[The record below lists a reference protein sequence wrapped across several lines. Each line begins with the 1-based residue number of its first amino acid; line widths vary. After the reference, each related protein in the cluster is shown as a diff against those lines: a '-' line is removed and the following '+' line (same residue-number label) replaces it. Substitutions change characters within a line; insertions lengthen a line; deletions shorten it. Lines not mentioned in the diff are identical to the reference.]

1 VPSFAHLAD
10 IHIGAF
16 RQPTLQKLVLDAFNS
31 ALDTCLQRKVDFI
44 IVSGDLFDSNIPD
57 MGLVNSAVKKM
68 REVKE
73 SGIQFYVIYRSH
85 DFSPTQTS
93 IVDILESAGLF
104 AKTTKG
110 RMDDGKLKL
119 EFTVD
124 ERTGAKLCGISGRRL
139 GIEKEYY
146 EVLDRESL
154 EKEPGFK
161 IFMLHG
167 ALTEY
172 KPAYLAHADSLPLSL
187 LPKGFD
193 YYAGGHLHEE
203 LEEKE
208 HGFQV
213 AYPGALF
220 GADYSDLERSAKG
233 IERGFF
239 VVTFSDKLEK
249 VEFVSISVCEFEL
262 REYDA
267 MGKNSTKVQN
277 ELLEMVKGVDAKA
290 KVFLF
295 KVTGEMSGG
304 KTSDIDF
311 QQLKKMLKEDGALEV
326 LLNYQQLSSKEYTA
340 IKVVGEDI
348 KDIEDTLFKENIG
361 TIRVSNPKL
370 KGQRGIKL
378 SHDVLGIWKQPKAE
392 NEVKVSYDRRITTET
407 IDTMGIEKDFE

>member
-10 IHIGAF
+10 VHIGAF
-16 RQPTLQKLVLDAFNS
+16 RQPALQKLVLDAFNS
-31 ALDTCLQRKVDFI
+31 ALDICLQRKVDFVV
-44 IVSGDLFDSNIPD
+44 VSGDLFDLNIPD

-73 SGIQFYVIYRSH
+73 SGIQFYVIYGSH

-104 AKTTKG
+104 AKATKG
-110 RMDDGKLKL
+110 KMDEGKLKL
-119 EFTVD
+119 EFTLD

-161 IFMLHG
+161 IFLLHG

-172 KPAYLAHADSLPLSL
+172 KPKYLAQADSLPLSL

-203 LEEKE
+203 LEENE

-233 IERGFF
+233 LERGFF
-239 VVTFSDKLEK
+239 VVKFSDKLEK
-249 VEFVSISVCEFEL
+249 VEFVPVSVCEFDL

-267 MGKNSTKVQN
+267 MGRNSTKVQN
-277 ELLEMVKGVDAKA
+277 ELLELVKGTEAKG
-290 KVFLF
+290 KVFLI

-311 QQLKKMLKEDGALEV
+311 QQMKKMLKEDGALEV
-326 LLNYQQLSSKEYTA
+326 LLNYQQLSSREYTA
-340 IKVVGEDI
+340 IKVVGENI
-348 KDIEDTLFKENIG
+348 NDIEDSLFKENIG

-370 KGQRGIKL
+370 KGQSGVKL

-392 NEVKVSYDRRITTET
+392 NEVKVSYDQRITSET